1 MTERMIVIKTSAVVA
16 TVFFPLIEASLP
28 QIQAQEKPAAVPNDR
43 APQPLIWVSTG
54 GIPLIVDDIIIGAVG
69 SAGHRGDG
77 NVLAVKP
84 ASHGRSFAKANVSS
98 SVQSRIISS

>member
-28 QIQAQEKPAAVPNDR
+28 QIQAQESLRRCPMTAGR
-43 APQPLIWVSTG
+43 PLIWVSTG

-98 SVQSRIISS
+98 